1 MSNLSD
7 MSGNTTIPTCRPRLD
22 VACVIDTHQPEN
34 LAHRKCALDELKQAC
49 SSVNANMQHIQ
60 VRVDFVSIC
69 FQVYT
74 AIFFS
79 YLHFSLR
86 N

>member
-1 MSNLSD
+1 
-7 MSGNTTIPTCRPRLD
+7 MSGNTTIPTSRPRLD

-34 LAHRKCALDELKQAC
+34 LSHRKCALDELKQAC

-60 VRVDFVSIC
+60 VMMSELIERKFLYNFIHYS
-69 FQVYT
+69 
-74 AIFFS
+74 S
-79 YLHFSLR
+79 R

>member
-34 LAHRKCALDELKQAC
+34 LTHRKCALDELKQAC

-60 VRVDFVSIC
+60 VRLE
-69 FQVYT
+69 
-74 AIFFS
+74 IFFLS
-79 YLHFSLR
+79 KSAK
-86 N
+86 